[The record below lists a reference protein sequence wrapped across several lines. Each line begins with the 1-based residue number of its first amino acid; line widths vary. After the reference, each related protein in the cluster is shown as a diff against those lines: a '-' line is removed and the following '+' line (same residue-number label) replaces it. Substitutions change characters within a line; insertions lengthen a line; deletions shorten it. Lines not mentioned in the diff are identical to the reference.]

1 MGDNEHVTT
10 DPIRV
15 VIIDDQAPFRDAAR
29 LVVELA
35 DGFDVVAE
43 ADSGEAGVAAVAEH
57 LPDLVL
63 VDLAMPGIDGMETT
77 RRIRA
82 LPHPARIVL
91 MLSTYDPD
99 EHRDRA
105 LAAGAYDFVAKGE
118 FTPELLEQ
126 VWNAATAV

>member
-1 MGDNEHVTT
+1 MSDTVSVTA

-35 DGFDVVAE
+35 DGFEVVAE
-43 ADSGEAGVAAVAEH
+43 AASGEDGVAAVAEH
-57 LPDLVL
+57 EPDLVL
-63 VDLAMPGIDGMETT
+63 VDLVMPGIDGLETT

-82 LPHPARIVL
+82 LPHPARVVL

-99 EHRDRA
+99 EHRERA
-105 LAAGAYDFVAKGE
+105 LAAGADDFLAKGE

-126 VWNAATAV
+126 TWSSATAA